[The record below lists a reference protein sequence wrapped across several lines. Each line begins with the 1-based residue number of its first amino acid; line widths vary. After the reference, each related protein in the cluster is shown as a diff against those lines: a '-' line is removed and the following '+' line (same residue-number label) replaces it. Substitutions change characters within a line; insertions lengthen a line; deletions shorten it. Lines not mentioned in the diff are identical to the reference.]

1 MVEKE
6 HWAEEFWPRMT
17 IQTSEGRNLDEF
29 AMRID
34 GYLDRENHVMEYY
47 FEMQPKQFAGYANLE
62 EIDISIDKV
71 TGFEARQPSKPG
83 FYMLDSIE
91 TKGNW
96 DFTVNNRN
104 IERLAGK
111 TFLPTTE
118 TELPIAAGIAY
129 PSGFA
134 IKITDSKALR
144 AMLHQ
149 RVKEGKNNSE
159 RLRVEKN
166 GEITYYERDSGY
178 ETVEN
183 ISYTVFAYTGYD
195 EEAKIFLEKEGF
207 EDIELKFSE

>member
-1 MVEKE
+1 
-6 HWAEEFWPRMT
+6 
-17 IQTSEGRNLDEF
+17 
-29 AMRID
+29 
-34 GYLDRENHVMEYY
+34 
-47 FEMQPKQFAGYANLE
+47 
-62 EIDISIDKV
+62 
-71 TGFEARQPSKPG
+71 
-83 FYMLDSIE
+83 MLDSIE

-104 IERLAGK
+104 IERLVGK